1 MSQSEK
7 LTSQQEDRTVSAFP
21 TKRFFIDMLTR
32 DIELQDA
39 ILDLLDNCVDGVQR
53 TSKGRLDPSQ
63 PYSGYW
69 AKVEFSSD
77 HFMIIDNCG
86 GIPID
91 LAKRYAFMLGRP
103 IEEDAEDA
111 DIPTVGMYGIGMKR
125 AIFKMGRNAIVTS
138 QTQSDSYQVS
148 ISNEWMNDDK
158 NWKLPLEKIKPSLD
172 EMGTKIEIKQLSK
185 GTALHFTQIGT
196 SSFSKTLME
205 LIGHHFSFIIR
216 KGFAVSV
223 NGEAVSATPFSL
235 LWSEDSTPAHERI
248 APFLYKADRDNV
260 EIRLAVGFH
269 TPMISN
275 EELDEEQ
282 KTKRSKED
290 AGWTII
296 CNDRVVVY
304 NDKSRLTGWGES
316 GVPSYHSQFIGIAGV
331 VLFKSND
338 AWKLPIT
345 TTKRGLDTSSDL
357 YLYIKD
363 FMKEGLKRFTNH
375 TNAWKSNEA
384 EERRISANAKSVPME
399 ELLFSEHSEVVWTK
413 VHNRAN
419 ELKYAPSLAVPL
431 VSDPNKQVRFSR
443 KLSEIRAVSKKLFD
457 DPDIPPG
464 QVGEACFEHFLKK

>member
-1 MSQSEK
+1 MSHSIEAK
-7 LTSQQEDRTVSAFP
+7 HHEEDPVSAFP

-53 TSKGRLDPSQ
+53 SNKGKLDPDE

-69 AKVEFSSD
+69 AKVEFSAD
-77 HFMIIDNCG
+77 HFAISDNCG

-103 IEEDAEDA
+103 KEEDTEDA

-125 AIFKMGRNAIVTS
+125 AIFKMGREAIVISHTK
-138 QTQSDSYQVS
+138 TESYQVR
-148 ISNEWMNDDK
+148 ISPAWMSDDQ
-158 NWKLPLEKIKPSLD
+158 NWKLPLELIALPFED
-172 EMGTKIEIKQLSK
+172 TGTRIEVKQLSK
-185 GTALHFTQIGT
+185 GVSLHFTQAGT
-196 SSFSKTLME
+196 SPFSKTLAE

-216 KGFAVSV
+216 KGFEITV
-223 NGEAVSATPFSL
+223 NGEAVSAKPFSL
-235 LWSEDSTPAHERI
+235 LWSEDNTPVHERI
-248 APFLYKADRDNV
+248 EPYLYKTDRENV

-331 VLFKSND
+331 VVFKSND

-363 FMKEGLKRFTNH
+363 FMKEGLKRFTNY
-375 TNAWKSNEA
+375 TNTWKSNES
-384 EERRISANAKSVPME
+384 EERRISANTRSVPME
-399 ELLFSEHSEVVWTK
+399 ELLFSEHKDVTWTK

-419 ELKYAPSLAVPL
+419 ELKYAPSLAVPIE
-431 VSDPNKQVRFSR
+431 SDPRKQVKFSR
-443 KLSEIRAVSKKLFD
+443 KLSEIKIVSKKLFD
-457 DPDIPPG
+457 DPDIPPS
-464 QVGEACFEHFLKK
+464 QVGDACFEYFLKK

>member
-1 MSQSEK
+1 
-7 LTSQQEDRTVSAFP
+7 
-21 TKRFFIDMLTR
+21 MLTR

-53 TSKGRLDPSQ
+53 SKKGKLDPDQ

-69 AKVEFSSD
+69 AKVEFSFD
-77 HFMIIDNCG
+77 HFMILDNCG

-91 LAKRYAFMLGRP
+91 LARRYAFMLGRP
-103 IEEDAEDA
+103 KEEDVEDA

-125 AIFKMGRNAIVTS
+125 AIFKMGRNATVTS
-138 QTQSDSYQVS
+138 HTQTESYRVR
-148 ISNEWMNDDK
+148 ISTEWMNDDQ
-158 NWKLPLEKIKPSLD
+158 NWRLPLEEIKTPFK
-172 EMGTKIEIKQLSK
+172 ETGTKIEVGQLSK
-185 GTALHFTQIGT
+185 GISLHLTQDVT
-196 SSFSKTLME
+196 SSFSKTLIE
-205 LIGHHFSFIIR
+205 LIGHHFSFILN

-223 NGEAVSATPFSL
+223 NGKEVRAKPFSL
-235 LWSEDSTPAHERI
+235 LWSEDNTPVHERVE
-248 APFLYKADRDNV
+248 PYLYKTSRDNV
-260 EIRLAVGFH
+260 EIRLAIGFH
-269 TPMISN
+269 TPMIGS

-282 KTKRSKED
+282 RTKRSKDD

-304 NDKSRLTGWGES
+304 NDKTRLTGWGES

-331 VLFKSND
+331 VVFNSND

-375 TNAWKSNEA
+375 TNVWKSNES
-384 EERRISANAKSVPME
+384 EERRISANAKSIPME
-399 ELLFSEHSEVVWTK
+399 ELLFSEHKKLAWTK

-419 ELKYAPSLAVPL
+419 ELKYAPSLAIPVE
-431 VSDPNKQVRFSR
+431 SDPRRQIRFSR
-443 KLSEIRAVSKKLFD
+443 KLSDIKAVSKKLFD
-457 DPDIPPG
+457 DPDVSPG
-464 QVGEACFEHFLKK
+464 QVGESCFDHFLKK